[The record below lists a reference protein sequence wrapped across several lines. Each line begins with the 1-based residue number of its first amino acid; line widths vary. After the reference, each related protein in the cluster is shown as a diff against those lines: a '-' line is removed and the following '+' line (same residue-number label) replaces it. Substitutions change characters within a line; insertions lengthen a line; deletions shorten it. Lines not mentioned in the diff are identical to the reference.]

1 MEKIKVDQTIL
12 GFVFKRLRMQ
22 EGIEEGKT
30 SSSMSS
36 ETIFKILINA
46 KFKQEKGITLT
57 ELEKTVSKESGSYIR
72 AYVAQKWDEA
82 KSENVFTEIPYERLS
97 KTSISDLVKAGKT
110 SLDFGDD
117 KTA

>member
-1 MEKIKVDQTIL
+1 MEKIKVNEDIL

-22 EGIEEGKT
+22 EGIELGKA
-30 SSSMSS
+30 SSSMNS

-46 KFKQEKGITLT
+46 KFKQERGITLT
-57 ELEKTVSKESGSYIR
+57 ELEKTISKESGAYIR
-72 AYVAQKWDEA
+72 TYVAQKWDEA

-97 KTSISDLVKAGKT
+97 KTSISDLVKAGKAP
-110 SLDFGDD
+110 LDFGDD